1 MKRMLRILCVCL
13 ALSMLCGCD
22 MQPPSEEST
31 PTMPTL
37 SVTLT
42 TTSATTTT
50 VTTSV
55 TAPTQTT
62 QEAYVSQRPIE
73 TTTVTYKMT
82 TPTAV
87 FITYNETDTGRI
99 TTQDGLVLEYEVHR
113 IGYNSGYESVTRK
126 AQVVGYVGESTTVR
140 IPATIDQYS
149 ITGVTFNEPLSIKE
163 IYLDGMHA
171 DISSWKM
178 PYLEDIW
185 LLSNHSLWLF
195 CAERY
200 DEASPV
206 PLFPVPPCIF
216 PLNGRTIFG
225 CICVKTETPLTG
237 KSRRRIS
244 RKNCCAMIHIR
255 CSIWPSSTSKNTWKT
270 AVPNLS
276 TS

>member
-1 MKRMLRILCVCL
+1 MSQR
-13 ALSMLCGCD
+13 
-22 MQPPSEEST
+22 
-31 PTMPTL
+31 PT
-37 SVTLT
+37 V
-42 TTSATTTT
+42 TTT
-50 VTTSV
+50 VT
-55 TAPTQTT
+55 
-62 QEAYVSQRPIE
+62 
-73 TTTVTYKMT
+73 VTYKTT

-200 DEASPV
+200 DEAGNVTRAALSCPTV
-206 PLFPVPPCIF
+206 HIPAKWSDNIWLYLCEDRDAPDRKEQTSNIAEKLLRNDTHSVQYMAEFYKQKYLENRGTEFVDQLMLKGQKGF
-216 PLNGRTIFG
+216 VDYSVYTVAENGGFDYAYPTAGRY
-225 CICVKTETPLTG
+225 
-237 KSRRRIS
+237 
-244 RKNCCAMIHIR
+244 CCKV
-255 CSIWPSSTSKNTWKT
+255 SYE
-270 AVPNLS
+270 
-276 TS
+276 